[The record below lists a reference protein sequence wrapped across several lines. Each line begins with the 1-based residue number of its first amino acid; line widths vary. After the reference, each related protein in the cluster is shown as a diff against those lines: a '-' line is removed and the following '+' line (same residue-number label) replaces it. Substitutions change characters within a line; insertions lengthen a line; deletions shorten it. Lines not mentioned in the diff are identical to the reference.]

1 MAQTGDDRD
10 AKARSLDASLHEQ
23 LYYQLYSILF
33 EDIVNGT
40 YPVGEQI
47 PSETEL
53 MERYSVSRAT
63 VRRSMEILVNNGLI
77 VRRRGRGSQV
87 VSSKPATALKS
98 VGSCIKRTHPD
109 RVVPVK
115 RVVSAQ
121 IVGAEGTAAR
131 ELGVE
136 EGRELYRLERIRCSA
151 GVPYYLETIYL
162 TRDFAPNALDHDFS
176 GESLRAYYANI
187 LHVRWTHARQR
198 VSARAAD
205 ARCAGLLG
213 VAEGTA
219 ILSVDRTSFD
229 HDDIAR
235 EYMTSLY
242 RSDQFYLD
250 MSLEA

>member
-1 MAQTGDDRD
+1 
-10 AKARSLDASLHEQ
+10 
-23 LYYQLYSILF
+23 
-33 EDIVNGT
+33 
-40 YPVGEQI
+40 
-47 PSETEL
+47 
-53 MERYSVSRAT
+53 
-63 VRRSMEILVNNGLI
+63 MEILVNNGLI

-176 GESLRAYYANI
+176 SESLFAAVERMSGREIGRSEMVYTARVAGKKRGGYLECDEHAPVLELDQLVRLADSTPFEWGSVWLPANRCVISNETRRA
-187 LHVRWTHARQR
+187 
-198 VSARAAD
+198 
-205 ARCAGLLG
+205 
-213 VAEGTA
+213 
-219 ILSVDRTSFD
+219 
-229 HDDIAR
+229 
-235 EYMTSLY
+235 
-242 RSDQFYLD
+242 
-250 MSLEA
+250 